1 MPMDLLITRVSIR
14 ANFEPTASSIESLLN
29 LRKISALELVPSTVI
44 LLTVKTDDQPS
55 KYEDP
60 EIKVIASKRMNK
72 RLSLRILKLSI

>member
-1 MPMDLLITRVSIR
+1 
-14 ANFEPTASSIESLLN
+14 
-29 LRKISALELVPSTVI
+29 VPSTVI
-44 LLTVKTDDQPS
+44 LLTVKTDDHPS